1 MRFRVPLV
9 LLIVA
14 AIGGVELLADELPRL
29 PKEVDPKSQNYA
41 AQKLLT
47 DLPTAYVSA
56 SPEDLKDG
64 LQVGVL
70 DMPGTKEAVAKL
82 VADDKAGKYQNLDSL
97 LLWKDGKLIFEMYNR
112 GGRVDGP
119 HYAMSVT
126 KTLTSV
132 TLARA
137 IQLGL
142 LNMVDLD
149 KPVISF
155 MPEIDRSTIRPGI
168 ETVTLRDA
176 LFMKSGL
183 RFEDRDQVFK
193 LGYEHSRQQYFQQ
206 LFELTAPV
214 TPESKAYKYTGTD
227 PSIIMMIIDIRIRNS
242 KRYENV

>member
-1 MRFRVPLV
+1 MRFRVSID
-9 LLIVA
+9 LLIVV
-14 AIGGVELLADELPRL
+14 AIGRGELLADELPRL
-29 PKEVDPKSQNYA
+29 PKEVDPQSQSYA

-47 DLPTAYVSA
+47 DLPTAYVST
-56 SPEDLKDG
+56 SPEDLDDG

-70 DMPGTKEAVAKL
+70 DFSGTTEAVAAL

-142 LNMVDLD
+142 LGMDDLD

-155 MPEIDRSTIRPGI
+155 MPQIDRSKVGSGI
-168 ETVTLRDA
+168 ESITLRNV

-183 RFEDRDQVFK
+183 RFA
-193 LGYEHSRQQYFQQ
+193 G
-206 LFELTAPV
+206 
-214 TPESKAYKYTGTD
+214 
-227 PSIIMMIIDIRIRNS
+227 
-242 KRYENV
+242 